1 MSHDPI
7 LDAFEHQVRRRAAET
22 LVASPRCRAS
32 VGDVDAL
39 ARGLAER
46 LAAEPGLVPGT
57 PVAFAVCD
65 GAAFLASF
73 LATRRRGLVPVLLD
87 RRAPSPERNRTVREL
102 GCDWLLSCSAA
113 WPDGPGDWSL
123 TPVAPR
129 EAGLGP
135 PEASPERA
143 RLAPDVAVV
152 KLSSGS
158 TGRPRGIVTPADAL
172 VADDAA
178 LARTMGLTPGER
190 IVCAV
195 PMSHSYGLSSVAM
208 PALMRGSPVVLA
220 DPDSGPFGILRAAR
234 ELEATFLPGVPAF
247 LGALVRT
254 ERPPRLAD
262 SLRLIISAGAPLS
275 PGTAARFR
283 RVYGRPIRVFYG
295 ASETGGICFD
305 REGGAGER
313 GSVGEPVEGVRLE
326 LASPEPDGPIEAGE
340 GPEGAG
346 VVTVQ
351 SPSVATRYWPEPH
364 PRLADG
370 RFRSS
375 DLARWEAGEL
385 VLLGRTDDLIN
396 VRGKKVNP
404 REVEDTLAALP
415 GVREV
420 VAVGTECAARGET
433 VLRVVVAGEPGRV
446 SQSAVLG
453 WCRGRLAE
461 HKVPR
466 SVVLVERIPR
476 TPRGK
481 VDREALERMAADRVE
496 RAQSV

>member
-7 LDAFEHQVRRRAAET
+7 LDAFEHQVRRRASEP
-22 LVASPRCRAS
+22 LVASPSRRAS

-39 ARGLAER
+39 ARGLADR
-46 LAAEPGLVPGT
+46 LGAEPGLDPGT

-65 GAAFLASF
+65 GVAFLASF
-73 LATRRRGLVPVLLD
+73 LAVRRRGLVPVLLD
-87 RRAPSPERNRTVREL
+87 WRAPSPERERIVREL
-102 GCDWLLSCSAA
+102 GCGWLLSCAAA
-113 WPDGPGDWSL
+113 WPDAPQDWVLSS
-123 TPVAPR
+123 VAHR
-129 EAGLGP
+129 DGAAGP
-135 PEASPERA
+135 PQGSRGRA
-143 RLAPDVAVV
+143 RLAPEVGVV

-158 TGRPRGIVTPADAL
+158 TGRPRGIVTPSEAL

-178 LARTMGLTPGER
+178 LARTMGLTPDER
-190 IVCAV
+190 ILCSV
-195 PMSHSYGLSSVAM
+195 PMSHSYGLSSVTM

-234 ELEATFLPGVPAF
+234 ELEATFLPSVPAF

-254 ERPPRLAD
+254 ERPPRLAE
-262 SLRLIISAGAPLS
+262 SLRLIISAGAPL
-275 PGTAARFR
+275 PRRTAARFR
-283 RVYGRPIRVFYG
+283 KVYGRPIQVFYG
-295 ASETGGICFD
+295 SSETGGICFD
-305 REGGAGER
+305 REGYAGER

-326 LASPEPDGPIEAGE
+326 LASPEPGRPGGHPDGSDAS
-340 GPEGAG
+340 G
-346 VVTVQ
+346 VVIVE
-351 SPSVATRYWPEPH
+351 SPAVAIGYWPEPH
-364 PRLADG
+364 PRLAEG

-420 VAVGTECAARGET
+420 VALGAECAGRGET
-433 VLRVVVAGEPGRV
+433 LLRVVVAGDAGQV
-446 SQSAVLG
+446 SQTAVIE
-453 WCRGRLAE
+453 WCRDRLAE

-481 VDREALERMAADRVE
+481 VDREVVGRMVADRVE